1 MNQKKLLALWAAM
14 FILCAGLG
22 FIQLPVGGLKVFLIT
37 VAVAFFIPP
46 ALLIRSSVNRKRPYR
61 DMLLLIRNLSL
72 FSLIATTLVLLLNFL
87 SVNWPGFV
95 GDALYGLLVVISTPM
110 ICGQYWLISLFL
122 WACLLMVCLKH
133 LRKTK

>member
-1 MNQKKLLALWAAM
+1 MNQKKLLALWAVM

-22 FIQLPVGGLKVFLIT
+22 FIPGPMGGLKVLMIAA
-37 VAVAFFIPP
+37 AVAFFIPP
-46 ALLIRSSVNRKRPYR
+46 ALLIRNAVARKRPYR

-72 FSLIATTLVLLLNFL
+72 FSLIATTVVLLLNFL
-87 SVNWPGFV
+87 SVTWPRFV
-95 GDALYGLLVVISTPM
+95 GDGLYGLLVVISTPM

-122 WACLLMVCLKH
+122 WACLLMVCLKN

>member
-14 FILCAGLG
+14 FLLCAGLG
-22 FIQLPVGGLKVFLIT
+22 FIPLPTGGLKAFMVIT
-37 VAVAFFIPP
+37 AVAFFIPP
-46 ALLIRSSVNRKRPYR
+46 ALLIRDAVNRKRPYR

-72 FSLIATTLVLLLNFL
+72 FSLIATTVVLLLNFL
-87 SVNWPGFV
+87 SVTWPEFV
-95 GDALYGLLVVISTPM
+95 GNGLHGLLVVISTPM

-122 WACLLMVCLKH
+122 WACLLMVCLKY

>member
-14 FILCAGLG
+14 FIFCAGLG
-22 FIQLPVGGLKVFLIT
+22 FIPLPVGGLKVFMIAA
-37 VAVAFFIPP
+37 AVAFFVPP
-46 ALLIRSSVNRKRPYR
+46 ALLIRSAVNRKRPYR

-72 FSLIATTLVLLLNFL
+72 FSLIATTVVLLLNFL
-87 SVNWPGFV
+87 SVTWPQFV
-95 GDALYGLLVVISTPM
+95 GDGLYGLLVVISTPM

-122 WACLLMVCLKH
+122 WACLLMVCLKY

>member
-14 FILCAGLG
+14 FLLCAGLG
-22 FIQLPVGGLKVFLIT
+22 FIPGPMGGLKVFMIAA
-37 VAVAFFIPP
+37 AVAFFIPP
-46 ALLIRSSVNRKRPYR
+46 ALLIRKAVNRKRPYR

-72 FSLIATTLVLLLNFL
+72 ISLVVTTAVLLLNCQ
-87 SVNWPGFV
+87 SVGWPQFV
-95 GDALYGLLVVISTPM
+95 GDGLYGLLVVISSPM

-122 WACLLMVCLKH
+122 WAYLLMVCLKY

>member
-14 FILCAGLG
+14 FIFCAGLG
-22 FIQLPVGGLKVFLIT
+22 FIPLPVGGLKVFMIT
-37 VAVAFFIPP
+37 AAVAFFIPP
-46 ALLIRSSVNRKRPYR
+46 ALLIRSAVNRKRPYR

-72 FSLIATTLVLLLNFL
+72 FSLIATTVVLLLNFL
-87 SVNWPGFV
+87 SVTWPQFV
-95 GDALYGLLVVISTPM
+95 GDGLYGLLVVISTPM

-122 WACLLMVCLKH
+122 WACLLMVCLKY

>member
-14 FILCAGLG
+14 FIFCAGLG
-22 FIQLPVGGLKVFLIT
+22 FIPLPVGVLKVFMIAA
-37 VAVAFFIPP
+37 AVAFFIPP
-46 ALLIRSSVNRKRPYR
+46 ALLIRSAVNRKRPYR

-72 FSLIATTLVLLLNFL
+72 FSLIATTVVLLLNFL
-87 SVNWPGFV
+87 SVTWPQFV
-95 GDALYGLLVVISTPM
+95 GDGLYGLLVVISTPM

-122 WACLLMVCLKH
+122 WACLLMVCLKY

>member
-22 FIQLPVGGLKVFLIT
+22 FIQLPVGGLKVFLIAA
-37 VAVAFFIPP
+37 AVAFFIPP

-87 SVNWPGFV
+87 SVTWPGFV

-122 WACLLMVCLKH
+122 WACLLMVCLKY

>member
-14 FILCAGLG
+14 FIFCAGLG
-22 FIQLPVGGLKVFLIT
+22 FIPLPVGGLKVFMIAA
-37 VAVAFFIPP
+37 AVAFFIPP
-46 ALLIRSSVNRKRPYR
+46 ALLIRSAVNRKRPYR

-72 FSLIATTLVLLLNFL
+72 FSLIATTVVLLLNFL
-87 SVNWPGFV
+87 SVTWPQFV
-95 GDALYGLLVVISTPM
+95 GDGLYGLLVVISTPM

-122 WACLLMVCLKH
+122 WACLLMVCLKY